1 MNFFHSPKRT
11 GLHGLLLIS
20 LLTLTACPP
29 SKKIEPEKPTPEFE
43 PIKCA
48 DNTTVN
54 ASVAGEIC
62 GNREPVPVTGE
73 AGEITKQ
80 VRAYLGI
87 PYADDTSGDN
97 RWQPPNAKAK
107 FATKYQATS
116 FGPEC
121 PQVKDLEVYGSE
133 DCLSLN
139 IWVPDGAKQ
148 GDNKAVMLWIHGG
161 AFLFGASWTGIYDGA
176 YTAAAEDVI
185 VVSINYRLGVFGFL
199 AGVKPLWSDNNL
211 LIGNYGLRDQKL
223 AMEWV
228 QQNIEDFGGDKGNVT
243 LFGESA
249 GAMSVAL
256 HLASID
262 SSKELFQQA
271 IMESNVLGLPYK
283 TNKQAWALEKTLA
296 SKLDCSLF
304 ESQKKYLECMRSKD
318 MSEVVIKSHDV
329 MNADLASILR
339 PALIPH
345 IFHVMVWS
353 PTIDGDF
360 VKGQPLQNL
369 HDGKVTK
376 PYISGTNHDE
386 GLFFTGAA
394 DITPKQYEIIVP
406 LLFPLGTALDI
417 LKTPPYIPQT
427 AWLEIEGTASEG
439 AGKKPDSKPNN
450 NIQAG
455 SLITDFAF
463 VCGNKW
469 GMDGGSGKRWGYS
482 FNLISNYNPL
492 CPEGEDSETC
502 KNKPCNHAVCHSFE
516 IPYVFHTFDKLKID
530 PPVVPTADELTLS
543 AMMNRYWTR
552 FAKTGD
558 PNGGTDPNWP
568 EYTKDVPKRLQFDK
582 QITETTEFKDRNCD
596 DWDKWAY
603 ETHNYQATAFA
614 QPAP

>member
-1 MNFFHSPKRT
+1 MNFFPSPKRT

-20 LLTLTACPP
+20 LLALTACPP
-29 SKKIEPEKPTPEFE
+29 PKKIEPEKPTPKFE
-43 PIKCA
+43 PLKCA

-62 GNREPVPVTGE
+62 GKRESVPVTDETGE
-73 AGEITKQ
+73 TTRQ

-87 PYADDTSGDN
+87 PYADDTSGKN

-107 FATKYQATS
+107 FATKYEATR

-121 PQVKDLEVYGSE
+121 PQVKDQEVYGSE

-139 IWVPDGAKQ
+139 IWVPDGAKPE
-148 GDNKAVMLWIHGG
+148 DNKAVMLWIHGG

-199 AGVKPLWSDNNL
+199 AGGKPLLSDQNL
-211 LIGNYGLRDQKL
+211 PIGNYGLRDQQL

-228 QQNIEDFGGDKGNVT
+228 QDNIEDFGGDKGNVT

-262 SSKELFQQA
+262 SSEKLFQQA

-283 TNKQAWALEKTLA
+283 TNTEAWTLEGALAT
-296 SKLDCSLF
+296 KLDCHHLF
-304 ESQKKYLECMRSKD
+304 ESREKYMECMRGKD
-318 MSEVVIKSHDV
+318 MSEVVIKSFDV
-329 MNADLASILR
+329 IQDDLTSL
-339 PALIPH
+339 LVPH

-353 PTIDGDF
+353 PTIDGEF

-369 HDGKVTK
+369 HDGEVTK

-386 GLFFTGAA
+386 GLLFTGAA
-394 DITPKQYEIIVP
+394 NIAPEAYETIVA
-406 LLFPLGTALDI
+406 LLFPLGTAGDI

-427 AWLEIEGTASEG
+427 AWLETEGTASEG
-439 AGKKPDSKPNN
+439 AGGKADSKPNN

-482 FNLISNYNPL
+482 FDLISNYNPL
-492 CPEGEDSETC
+492 CPEGENSETC

-516 IPYVFHTFDKLKID
+516 IPYVFHSFDKLEIH
-530 PPVVPTADELTLS
+530 PPVVPTADELALS

-568 EYTKDVPKRLQFDK
+568 EYTKDAPKRLQFNK
-582 QITETTEFKDRNCD
+582 QVTETTEFMDRNCD

-603 ETHNYQATAFA
+603 ETRNYQVTAIA
-614 QPAP
+614 APAP